1 MKPIN
6 FAFICELESNLMV
19 KFEAK
24 FEDKVEHKDFLHL
37 HDSVWF
43 LFFICAS
50 GWWLMACLCS
60 MLGLRWWVE
69 PFVKV

>member
-1 MKPIN
+1 MVQ
-6 FAFICELESNLMV
+6 LEA
-19 KFEAK
+19 E
-24 FEDKVEHKDFLHL
+24 FEDRVEHKDFLHL

-43 LFFICAS
+43 LVFLCAS
-50 GWWLMACLCS
+50 GWWLVACLCS